1 MSNLY
6 VPNGAWLV
14 CTSGMSTQ
22 QLSVTSQT
30 SVKMTGGQLMATVED
45 KVKTDFGCKNM
56 ATRLAAFAG
65 ILAAI
70 VAAAVL
76 IAATGGLGLGVLLAI
91 GVAGAAGAIGGGALG
106 RMLPCLCAMSM
117 GKWTEYQPLVK
128 IGGHYALL
136 DKSIASCSGGGM
148 VKIMYSKEAAEA
160 FAALVSRKSD
170 MEIANI
176 AGVLFVAPFVI
187 KGAVTGIAGFA
198 SGFSAALSVNGLA
211 AAAFTGE
218 ALVVGGVGYLAGEG
232 VDLVKNEVVYE
243 TLGVREYVK
252 GDIEQRTV
260 AVLENQD
267 IEDIPDGGD
276 QQWMY
281 EIKDKVETAENLK
294 ERQASVTDFEEIT
307 YERKGYLNSD
317 KGYIQEQAMDV
328 APDKNSYKLRI
339 KGKRTIETLPETD
352 KLTQR
357 NGVYYMDEEYKLTT
371 GKDYN
376 VGKEIYKDAKRTAKN
391 AAKPFKDAQ
400 SRKMF
405 LLDIFIDIYRGIGNK
420 LLEGKLNDYEKTL
433 GAEAKARADVAV
445 TTQ

>member
-218 ALVVGGVGYLAGEG
+218 ALVVGGVGFGVGEVMAFVKDEIYDTFG
-232 VDLVKNEVVYE
+232 VDDYVGGRIEGQTDATLNNQPITKE
-243 TLGVREYVK
+243 TERGNQQGLYTAVEFTEGMENAQNRK
-252 GDIEQRTV
+252 GSIT
-260 AVLENQD
+260 
-267 IEDIPDGGD
+267 
-276 QQWMY
+276 
-281 EIKDKVETAENLK
+281 NLK
-294 ERQASVTDFEEIT
+294 GIT
-307 YERKGYLNSD
+307 YERKGYLSSD
-317 KGYIQEQAMDV
+317 KGYIQEHAMDEV
-328 APDKNSYKLRI
+328 LDKNDYKFRI
-339 KGKRTIETLPETD
+339 EGKRNVIKNLSETD
-352 KLTQR
+352 KLTQS
-357 NGVYYMDEEYKLTT
+357 NGAYYMNEEYNQITQ
-371 GKDYN
+371 KDYN
-376 VGKEIYKDAKRTAKN
+376 VGKGMIKELKGQFNPLKHISLTELFTD
-391 AAKPFKDAQ
+391 
-400 SRKMF
+400 
-405 LLDIFIDIYRGIGNK
+405 LYRGIGNK
-420 LLEGKLNDYEKTL
+420 LLEGKLNDYQKTL

-445 TTQ
+445 TTR